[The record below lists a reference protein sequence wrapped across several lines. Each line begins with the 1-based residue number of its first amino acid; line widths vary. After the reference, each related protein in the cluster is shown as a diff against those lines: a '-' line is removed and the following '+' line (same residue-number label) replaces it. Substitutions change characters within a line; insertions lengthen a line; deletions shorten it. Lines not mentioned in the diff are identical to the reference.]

1 MTSFDCVINFFESFI
16 LSYFIYRYF
25 YLSLNQRIITN
36 IIVFLEITLG
46 NYFFSSSFLPVI
58 LVVCT
63 MIVLLRVFGLR
74 TTIELIVINVSIML
88 IDMICNMI
96 ALVFVSFLTTSGF
109 VFTNV
114 ILRFNVAIIIS
125 KFLFLLFAI
134 LFSKIKL
141 DLNAKLD
148 TKRWTGIV
156 ALFFLILLE
165 GAILIQNLIQ
175 NNINKSKIFF
185 CVVLTGIISILVW
198 EMYKN
203 ILLENDEKMQIL
215 LKTEAMKYKK
225 ENYKTLSKMS
235 EEIYQLDHNMRYL
248 LMMLKY
254 AITKKNYEESL
265 LLIDDYIKKYDKFKI
280 LINTNNPYF
289 DFLLNQELNALLKE
303 KIDVNTLISISQND
317 FYLNKEYM
325 EYIILII
332 NTFKVMTKK
341 IAVNIQEVEGN
352 NLLNLSITRKNNEK
366 LIFNNRFYDLIN
378 YLDAQYTIDYIDD
391 LIVFKSIQKIHKQ
404 KN

>member
-1 MTSFDCVINFFESFI
+1 MTSFDYVINFFESFI

-198 EMYKN
+198 ELYKN

-366 LIFNNRFYDLIN
+366 LIFNNRFYDLVN

-391 LIVFKSIQKIHKQ
+391 LIVFKSIQKMT
-404 KN
+404 KNT

>member
-1 MTSFDCVINFFESFI
+1 MTSFDYVINFFESFI

-46 NYFFSSSFLPVI
+46 NYFFSSSFLPAI

-185 CVVLTGIISILVW
+185 CVVLTGITSILVW

-352 NLLNLSITRKNNEK
+352 NLLNLSITRKNNDK
-366 LIFNNRFYDLIN
+366 LIFNNRFYDLVN

-391 LIVFKSIQKIHKQ
+391 LIVFKSIQKMT
-404 KN
+404 KNT

>member
-1 MTSFDCVINFFESFI
+1 MTSFDYVINFFESFI

-46 NYFFSSSFLPVI
+46 NYFFSSSFLPVV

-366 LIFNNRFYDLIN
+366 LIFNNRFYDLVN

-391 LIVFKSIQKIHKQ
+391 LIVFKSIQKMT
-404 KN
+404 KNT

>member
-1 MTSFDCVINFFESFI
+1 MTSFDYVINFFESFI

-141 DLNAKLD
+141 DLNTKLD

-203 ILLENDEKMQIL
+203 IFLENDEKMQIL

-265 LLIDDYIKKYDKFKI
+265 FLIDDYIKKYDKFKI

-325 EYIILII
+325 EYIILIF

-366 LIFNNRFYDLIN
+366 LIFNNRFYDLVN

-391 LIVFKSIQKIHKQ
+391 LIVFKSIQKMT
-404 KN
+404 KNT

>member
-1 MTSFDCVINFFESFI
+1 MTSFDYVINFFESFI

-46 NYFFSSSFLPVI
+46 NYFFSSSFLPAI

-141 DLNAKLD
+141 DLNTKLD

-265 LLIDDYIKKYDKFKI
+265 FLIDDYIKKYDKFKI

-325 EYIILII
+325 EYIILIF

-366 LIFNNRFYDLIN
+366 LIFNNRFYDLVN

-391 LIVFKSIQKIHKQ
+391 LIVFKSIQKMT
-404 KN
+404 KNT

>member
-1 MTSFDCVINFFESFI
+1 MTSFDYVINFFESFI

-332 NTFKVMTKK
+332 NTFKVMIKK

-352 NLLNLSITRKNNEK
+352 NLLNLSITRKNNDK
-366 LIFNNRFYDLIN
+366 LIFNNRFYDLVN

-391 LIVFKSIQKIHKQ
+391 LIVFKSIQKMT
-404 KN
+404 KNT

>member
-1 MTSFDCVINFFESFI
+1 MTSFDYVINFFESFI

-366 LIFNNRFYDLIN
+366 QIFNNRFYDLVN

-391 LIVFKSIQKIHKQ
+391 LIVFKSIQKMT
-404 KN
+404 KNT

>member
-1 MTSFDCVINFFESFI
+1 MTSFDYVINFFESFI

-46 NYFFSSSFLPVI
+46 NYFFTSSFLPVI

-134 LFSKIKL
+134 LFLKIKL

-352 NLLNLSITRKNNEK
+352 NLLNLSITRKNNET
-366 LIFNNRFYDLIN
+366 LIFNNRFYDLVN

-391 LIVFKSIQKIHKQ
+391 LIVFKSIQKMT
-404 KN
+404 KNT

>member
-1 MTSFDCVINFFESFI
+1 MTSFDYVVNFFESFI

-36 IIVFLEITLG
+36 IIVFLEISLG
-46 NYFFSSSFLPVI
+46 NYFFPSSFLPVI

-96 ALVFVSFLTTSGF
+96 ALFFVSFLTTSGF

-114 ILRFNVAIIIS
+114 ILRFNVAIVIS
-125 KFLFLLFAI
+125 KFLFLLFVI

-148 TKRWTGIV
+148 AKRWTGIV

-185 CVVLTGIISILVW
+185 CVVLTGIISILVL

-215 LKTEAMKYKK
+215 LKTEEVKYKK

-254 AITKKNYEESL
+254 AIKKKNYEESL

-317 FYLNKEYM
+317 YYLNKEYM

-341 IAVNIQEVEGN
+341 MAVNIQEVEGN

-366 LIFNNRFYDLIN
+366 IIFNNRFYDLVN

-391 LIVFKSIQKIHKQ
+391 LIVFKSIQKMT
-404 KN
+404 KNT

>member
-235 EEIYQLDHNMRYL
+235 EEIYQLDHNMRYF

-391 LIVFKSIQKIHKQ
+391 LIVFKSIQKMT
-404 KN
+404 KNT

>member
-1 MTSFDCVINFFESFI
+1 MTSFDYVINFFESFI

-165 GAILIQNLIQ
+165 GVILIQNLIQ

-289 DFLLNQELNALLKE
+289 DFFLNQELNALLKE

-366 LIFNNRFYDLIN
+366 LIFNNRFYDLVN

-391 LIVFKSIQKIHKQ
+391 LIVFKSIQKMT
-404 KN
+404 KNT

>member
-1 MTSFDCVINFFESFI
+1 MTSFDYVINFFESFI

-114 ILRFNVAIIIS
+114 ILRFNVAIIFS

-185 CVVLTGIISILVW
+185 CVVLTVITSILVW

-391 LIVFKSIQKIHKQ
+391 LIVFKSIQKMT
-404 KN
+404 KNT

>member
-1 MTSFDCVINFFESFI
+1 MTSFDYVINFFESFI

-141 DLNAKLD
+141 DLNTKLD

-325 EYIILII
+325 EYIILIF

-391 LIVFKSIQKIHKQ
+391 LIVFKSIQKMT
-404 KN
+404 KNT

>member
-1 MTSFDCVINFFESFI
+1 MTSFDYVINFFESFI

-185 CVVLTGIISILVW
+185 CVVLTGITSILVW

-215 LKTEAMKYKK
+215 LKTEATKYKK

-352 NLLNLSITRKNNEK
+352 NLLNLSITRKNNDK
-366 LIFNNRFYDLIN
+366 LIFNNRFYDLVN

-391 LIVFKSIQKIHKQ
+391 LIVFKSIQKMT
-404 KN
+404 KNT

>member
-1 MTSFDCVINFFESFI
+1 MTSFDYVINFFESFI

-280 LINTNNPYF
+280 SINTNNPYF

-366 LIFNNRFYDLIN
+366 LIFNNRFYDLVN

-391 LIVFKSIQKIHKQ
+391 LIVFKSIQKMT
-404 KN
+404 KNT

>member
-1 MTSFDCVINFFESFI
+1 MTSFDYVINFFESFI

-36 IIVFLEITLG
+36 IIVLEITLG

-366 LIFNNRFYDLIN
+366 LIFNNRFYDLVN

-391 LIVFKSIQKIHKQ
+391 LIVFKSIQKMT
-404 KN
+404 KNT

>member
-1 MTSFDCVINFFESFI
+1 MTSFDYVINFFESFI

-141 DLNAKLD
+141 DLNTKLD

-235 EEIYQLDHNMRYL
+235 EEICQLDHNMRYL

-265 LLIDDYIKKYDKFKI
+265 FLIDDYIKKYDKFKI

-325 EYIILII
+325 EYIILIF

-366 LIFNNRFYDLIN
+366 LIFNNRFYDLVN

-391 LIVFKSIQKIHKQ
+391 LIVFKSIQKMT
-404 KN
+404 KNT

>member
-1 MTSFDCVINFFESFI
+1 MTSFDYVINFFESFI

-148 TKRWTGIV
+148 TKRWTGVV

-185 CVVLTGIISILVW
+185 CVVLTGITSILVW

-352 NLLNLSITRKNNEK
+352 NLLNLSITRKNNDK
-366 LIFNNRFYDLIN
+366 LIFNNRFYDLVN

-391 LIVFKSIQKIHKQ
+391 LIVFKSIQKMT
-404 KN
+404 KNT

>member
-303 KIDVNTLISISQND
+303 KIDVNTLISISQNG

-391 LIVFKSIQKIHKQ
+391 LIVFKSIQKMT
-404 KN
+404 KNT

>member
-391 LIVFKSIQKIHKQ
+391 LIVFKSIQKMA
-404 KN
+404 KNT

>member
-1 MTSFDCVINFFESFI
+1 MTSFDYVINFFESFI

-46 NYFFSSSFLPVI
+46 NYFFPSSFLPVI

-63 MIVLLRVFGLR
+63 MIVLLRFFGLR

-96 ALVFVSFLTTSGF
+96 ALVFVSFLTTSG
-109 VFTNV
+109 VAFTNV

-203 ILLENDEKMQIL
+203 ILLENDEKIQIL
-215 LKTEAMKYKK
+215 LKTEEMKYKK

-341 IAVNIQEVEGN
+341 IAVNIQEVGGN

-366 LIFNNRFYDLIN
+366 ISFNNRFYDLVN

-391 LIVFKSIQKIHKQ
+391 LIVFKSIQKMT
-404 KN
+404 NNT

>member
-1 MTSFDCVINFFESFI
+1 MTSFDYVINFFESFI

-114 ILRFNVAIIIS
+114 ILRFNVATIIS

-185 CVVLTGIISILVW
+185 CVVLTGITSILVW

-352 NLLNLSITRKNNEK
+352 NLLNLSITRKNNDK
-366 LIFNNRFYDLIN
+366 LIFNNRFYDLVN

-391 LIVFKSIQKIHKQ
+391 LIVFKSIQKMT
-404 KN
+404 KNT

>member
-378 YLDAQYTIDYIDD
+378 YLDAQYTIDCIDD
-391 LIVFKSIQKIHKQ
+391 LIVFKSIQKMT
-404 KN
+404 KNT

>member
-1 MTSFDCVINFFESFI
+1 MTSFDYVINFFESFI

-185 CVVLTGIISILVW
+185 CVVLTGITSILVW

-235 EEIYQLDHNMRYL
+235 EEIYQLDHNIRYL

-352 NLLNLSITRKNNEK
+352 NLLNLSITRKNNDK
-366 LIFNNRFYDLIN
+366 LIFNNRFYDLVN

-391 LIVFKSIQKIHKQ
+391 LIVFKSIQKMT
-404 KN
+404 KNT

>member
-1 MTSFDCVINFFESFI
+1 MTSFDYVINFFESFI

-134 LFSKIKL
+134 LFLKIKL

-235 EEIYQLDHNMRYL
+235 EEIYQFDHNMRYL

-366 LIFNNRFYDLIN
+366 LIFNNRFYDLVN

-391 LIVFKSIQKIHKQ
+391 LIVFKSIQKMT
-404 KN
+404 KNT

>member
-1 MTSFDCVINFFESFI
+1 MTSFDYVINFFESFI

-46 NYFFSSSFLPVI
+46 NYFFPSSFLPVI

-63 MIVLLRVFGLR
+63 MIVLLRFFGLR

-96 ALVFVSFLTTSGF
+96 ALVFVSFLTTSG
-109 VFTNV
+109 VAFTNV

-215 LKTEAMKYKK
+215 LKTEEMKYKK

-254 AITKKNYEESL
+254 AITKKNFEESL

-341 IAVNIQEVEGN
+341 IAVNIQEVGGN

-366 LIFNNRFYDLIN
+366 ISFNNRFYDLVN

-391 LIVFKSIQKIHKQ
+391 LIVFKSIQKMT
-404 KN
+404 NNT

>member
-1 MTSFDCVINFFESFI
+1 MTSFDYVINFFESFI

-203 ILLENDEKMQIL
+203 VLLENDEKMQIL

-265 LLIDDYIKKYDKFKI
+265 FLIDDYIKKYDKFKI

-325 EYIILII
+325 EYIILIF

-366 LIFNNRFYDLIN
+366 LIFNNRFYDLVN

-391 LIVFKSIQKIHKQ
+391 LIVFKSIQKMT
-404 KN
+404 KNT

>member
-1 MTSFDCVINFFESFI
+1 MTSFDYVINFFESFI

-265 LLIDDYIKKYDKFKI
+265 FLIDDYIKKYDKFKI

-325 EYIILII
+325 EYIILIF
-332 NTFKVMTKK
+332 NTFKVMTK
-341 IAVNIQEVEGN
+341 
-352 NLLNLSITRKNNEK
+352 
-366 LIFNNRFYDLIN
+366 
-378 YLDAQYTIDYIDD
+378 
-391 LIVFKSIQKIHKQ
+391 
-404 KN
+404 

>member
-1 MTSFDCVINFFESFI
+1 MTSFDYVINFFESFI

-265 LLIDDYIKKYDKFKI
+265 FLIDDYIKKYDKFKI

-325 EYIILII
+325 DYIILIF

-366 LIFNNRFYDLIN
+366 LIFNNRFYDLVN

-391 LIVFKSIQKIHKQ
+391 LIVFKSIQKMT
-404 KN
+404 KNT

>member
-1 MTSFDCVINFFESFI
+1 
-16 LSYFIYRYF
+16 
-25 YLSLNQRIITN
+25 
-36 IIVFLEITLG
+36 
-46 NYFFSSSFLPVI
+46 
-58 LVVCT
+58 
-63 MIVLLRVFGLR
+63 
-74 TTIELIVINVSIML
+74 
-88 IDMICNMI
+88 
-96 ALVFVSFLTTSGF
+96 
-109 VFTNV
+109 
-114 ILRFNVAIIIS
+114 
-125 KFLFLLFAI
+125 
-134 LFSKIKL
+134 
-141 DLNAKLD
+141 
-148 TKRWTGIV
+148 
-156 ALFFLILLE
+156 
-165 GAILIQNLIQ
+165 
-175 NNINKSKIFF
+175 
-185 CVVLTGIISILVW
+185 
-198 EMYKN
+198 
-203 ILLENDEKMQIL
+203 
-215 LKTEAMKYKK
+215 
-225 ENYKTLSKMS
+225 MS

-391 LIVFKSIQKIHKQ
+391 LIVFKSIQKMT
-404 KN
+404 KNT

>member
-1 MTSFDCVINFFESFI
+1 MTSFDYVINFFESFI

-141 DLNAKLD
+141 DLNAKLA

-265 LLIDDYIKKYDKFKI
+265 FLIDDYIKKYDKFKI

-325 EYIILII
+325 EYIILIF

-366 LIFNNRFYDLIN
+366 LIFNNRFYDLVN

-391 LIVFKSIQKIHKQ
+391 LIVFKSIQKMT
-404 KN
+404 KNT

>member
-1 MTSFDCVINFFESFI
+1 MTSFDYVINFFESFI

-134 LFSKIKL
+134 LFLKIKL

-203 ILLENDEKMQIL
+203 ILLENDEKIQIL

-366 LIFNNRFYDLIN
+366 LIFNNRFYDLVN

-391 LIVFKSIQKIHKQ
+391 LIVFKSIQKMT
-404 KN
+404 KNT

>member
-125 KFLFLLFAI
+125 NFLFLLFAI

-391 LIVFKSIQKIHKQ
+391 LIVFKSIQKMT
-404 KN
+404 KNT

>member
-1 MTSFDCVINFFESFI
+1 MTSFDYVINFFESFI

-36 IIVFLEITLG
+36 IIAFLEITLG
-46 NYFFSSSFLPVI
+46 NYFFPSSFLPVI

-134 LFSKIKL
+134 LFLKIKL

-352 NLLNLSITRKNNEK
+352 NLLNLSITRKNNET
-366 LIFNNRFYDLIN
+366 LIFNNRFYDLVN

-391 LIVFKSIQKIHKQ
+391 LIVFKSIQKMT
-404 KN
+404 KNT

>member
-1 MTSFDCVINFFESFI
+1 MTSFDYVINFFESFI

-58 LVVCT
+58 FVVCT

-352 NLLNLSITRKNNEK
+352 NLLNLSITRKNNDK
-366 LIFNNRFYDLIN
+366 LIFNNRFYDLVN

-391 LIVFKSIQKIHKQ
+391 LIVFKSIQKMT
-404 KN
+404 KNT

>member
-1 MTSFDCVINFFESFI
+1 MTSFDYVINFFESFI

-148 TKRWTGIV
+148 TKRWTSIV

-265 LLIDDYIKKYDKFKI
+265 LLIDDYIKNYDKFKI

-366 LIFNNRFYDLIN
+366 LIFNNRFYDLVN

-391 LIVFKSIQKIHKQ
+391 LIVFKSIQKMT
-404 KN
+404 KNT

>member
-391 LIVFKSIQKIHKQ
+391 LIVFKSIQKMT
-404 KN
+404 KNT